1 MTTTA
6 DPSAA
11 TSFALSGDRE
21 TVMTR
26 TFAAPR
32 ALVWRAITEAG
43 HFARWWGPRGY
54 TCHVIEM
61 DVRPGGR
68 WEAEQTAPSGHVHR
82 FWGEYVE
89 VIPPEKLV
97 HTQHYLE
104 YPPLEV
110 TITLTER
117 DGQTTLHSITRF
129 DTPES
134 RAATLQAG
142 MEWGARESIDRLA
155 ELVETA

>member
-1 MTTTA
+1 MSTAA

-11 TSFALSGDRE
+11 TTFELSGDRE

-32 ALVWRAITEAG
+32 GLVWRAITEPA

-54 TCHVIEM
+54 VCHVVEM

-68 WEAEQTAPSGHVHR
+68 WRAEQTAPSGHVHH
-82 FWGEYVE
+82 FWGEYLE
-89 VIPPEKLV
+89 VSPPERLV
-97 HTQHYLE
+97 HTQRYLE

-117 DGQTTLHSITRF
+117 DGQTLLHSVTRF

-134 RAATLQAG
+134 RAGTLQAG
-142 MEWGARESIDRLA
+142 MECGARQSMDRLD
-155 ELVETA
+155 ELLETM

>member
-11 TSFALSGDRE
+11 TTFELSGDRE
-21 TVMTR
+21 AVMTR

-32 ALVWRAITEAG
+32 ELVWRAITEPA

-54 TCHVIEM
+54 TCNVKEM

-82 FWGEYVE
+82 FRGEYLE
-89 VIPPEKLV
+89 VAPPEKLV
-97 HTQHYLE
+97 HTQRYLE

-110 TITLTER
+110 TITLHEH
-117 DGQTTLHSITRF
+117 DGQTTLRSVTRF

-142 MEWGARESIDRLA
+142 MEWGARQSIDRLA
-155 ELVETA
+155 ELLETL